1 MGANIEFLSSRM
13 EYGEKVKNIKIK
25 NGPLNPIKIGHEHI
39 PSIID
44 EIPILSIV
52 ASQANGKT
60 EIRGAK
66 ELRVKESDRV
76 QAIVYNL
83 RNMGVSIEEHNDGFS
98 IFGPV
103 KLKGSKIKTFN
114 DHRIAM
120 AFSIAGLIAD
130 GETVLDNKKCVDVSF
145 PNFFNMLQ
153 SNIK

>member
-1 MGANIEFLSSRM
+1 MGAL
-13 EYGEKVKNIKIK
+13 
-25 NGPLNPIKIGHEHI
+25 
-39 PSIID
+39 
-44 EIPILSIV
+44 
-52 ASQANGKT
+52 
-60 EIRGAK
+60 
-66 ELRVKESDRV
+66 
-76 QAIVYNL
+76 
-83 RNMGVSIEEHNDGFS
+83 IEEHNDGFS